1 MPAGTLYLSSFDT
14 KRFYPIVKD
23 VWIRFRR
30 PATTDVTVEVTLSEE
45 EISRIESTTEEMGQC
60 DFEWDV
66 EMKDANGEVVAI
78 SHNVYQLRKIRR

>member
-1 MPAGTLYLSSFDT
+1 
-14 KRFYPIVKD
+14 
-23 VWIRFRR
+23 
-30 PATTDVTVEVTLSEE
+30 
-45 EISRIESTTEEMGQC
+45 MGQC